1 MSWARVGFW
10 GCPGKGA
17 LTQSLSTL
25 VGRRRRDRGA
35 NREAALGGSPK
46 RTGLELG
53 VVPSSGC
60 PRQWFI
66 SRHFFA
72 NCSAKGWGVPGNNGS
87 VVAQVR
93 GRVRRSFSVMLPT
106 YCFHSC
112 KHSWILAEVTSKRAW
127 GKRSLSPA
135 SLFRQRRVPA
145 PGLPSSP

>member
-25 VGRRRRDRGA
+25 VGRTRRDRGA
-35 NREAALGGSPK
+35 NREAAIGGSPK
-46 RTGLELG
+46 RTGLALG
-53 VVPSSGC
+53 LVPSSGC

-66 SRHFFA
+66 SICFFA
-72 NCSAKGWGVPGNNGS
+72 NCSAEGWGVPGNNGS

-106 YCFHSC
+106 YCFHS
-112 KHSWILAEVTSKRAW
+112 WILAEVTSKWAW
-127 GKRSLSPA
+127 GKRSLSPV
-135 SLFRQRRVPA
+135 SLSRQRGVPA